1 MNRITNFSILSRPV
15 VDMKATGNTIK
26 RLMKTQK
33 LCVRDLQE
41 VFGFGYPQA
50 VYAWLEGKSLP
61 SVDNLLVLSDL
72 FGVTIDEIVRR
83 EL

>member
-33 LCVRDLQE
+33 LCVRNLQE
-41 VFGFGYPQA
+41 KAKNLKRALRAASEPVEWGTAQRSATWGRGFSPSG
-50 VYAWLEGKSLP
+50 GK
-61 SVDNLLVLSDL
+61 NEEQ
-72 FGVTIDEIVRR
+72 F
-83 EL
+83 